1 MPRDSKTIQPL
12 RARVASLAAP
22 LARLTRCLFERRGA
36 ALAAGLGIAIT
47 PLPAPPGVA
56 TLKSPASLLLHSAHG
71 DLSCVIDLSGHPAL
85 ECAALAPSGRWRASL
100 ADALLQPWLALLH
113 QHGLPALSVSALL
126 PLKDSGDAMDQA
138 LAAGLAL
145 RLRHE
150 DEDEDEDDDTIVV
163 VTDIDTGLVAALE
176 AAPRPPA
183 RLPDWLG
190 ALPLAGGAVL
200 GARRCRAQVL
210 SSLREGDVLLGWRA
224 GLASGLGDLSDIT
237 LRWGAP
243 QGLHYRADADVVD
256 GAIILASSPT
266 LILDSSNMDHTTNAA
281 APTDLGALE
290 LPVTLEIVT
299 LAMPLQQ
306 IGMMQPGQ
314 VLELPL
320 SLADARVRMVACGQT
335 LGHGTLVVVGEQL
348 GFQISA
354 MVNADEPGA

>member
-22 LARLTRCLFERRGA
+22 LARLTRSLFERRTS
-36 ALAAGLGIAIT
+36 ALAAQLGIVIA
-47 PLPAPPGVA
+47 PLPAPPGVGA
-56 TLKSPASLLLHSAHG
+56 MKRPACLQLHSPQG
-71 DLSCVIDLSGHPAL
+71 DLSCAIDLADHPAL
-85 ECAALAPSGRWRASL
+85 ECAALAPSGRWRATL
-100 ADALLQPWLALLH
+100 ADALLQPWFALLRE
-113 QHGLPALSVSALL
+113 QGLPALSVTALL
-126 PLKDSGDAMDQA
+126 PLTDTGDAMDHA

-145 RLRHE
+145 QLRY
-150 DEDEDEDDDTIVV
+150 DEDEDGATTLV
-163 VTDIDTGLVAALE
+163 VTDIDAALVAALE
-176 AAPRPPA
+176 ATPRPQVP
-183 RLPDWLG
+183 LPEWLG

-200 GARRCRAQVL
+200 AARRCRANVL

-224 GLASGLGDLSDIT
+224 GLADGLDTLPGVT

-243 QGLHYRADADVVD
+243 QGLHYRAAAGIADGVITLDA
-256 GAIILASSPT
+256 SPT
-266 LILDSSNMDHTTNAA
+266 LCLESSIMDHTTTNG

-348 GFQISA
+348 GFQIGA
-354 MVNADEPGA
+354 MVNTDESDA

>member
-22 LARLTRCLFERRGA
+22 LARLTRCLFERRSA

-56 TLKSPASLLLHSAHG
+56 TLKSPASLQLHSAHG
-71 DLSCVIDLSGHPAL
+71 DLSCVVDLSDHPAL
-85 ECAALAPSGRWRASL
+85 ECAALAPSGRWRATL

-113 QHGLPALSVSALL
+113 EQGLPALSVTALL
-126 PLKDSGDAMDQA
+126 PLKDSGDAMDHA
-138 LAAGLAL
+138 LAGGVAL
-145 RLRHE
+145 RLRHDDGD
-150 DEDEDEDDDTIVV
+150 DEDGNTVVV
-163 VTDIDTGLVAALE
+163 VTDIDTALVAALE
-176 AAPRPPA
+176 AAPRPPV

-200 GARRCRAQVL
+200 GARHCRAQVL

-224 GLASGLGDLSDIT
+224 GLADGLGDLPDIT

-243 QGLHYRADADVVD
+243 QGLHYRADADIVD
-256 GAIILASSPT
+256 GAIIIASSPT
-266 LILDSSNMDHTTNAA
+266 LILESSNMDHTTNAG

>member
-36 ALAAGLGIAIT
+36 ALAAGLGVTIT
-47 PLPAPPGVA
+47 PPPATPAAPMHN
-56 TLKSPASLLLHSAHG
+56 PASLRLRGAHG
-71 DLSCVIDLSGHPAL
+71 EIGCVIDLCGHPAL
-85 ECAALAPSGRWRASL
+85 ACAALAPSAGWRAAL
-100 ADALLQPWLALLH
+100 ADALLQPWLTLLH
-113 QHGLPALSVSALL
+113 EQGLPALSVAALL
-126 PLKDSGDAMDQA
+126 PLNGGDAMEHA
-138 LAAGLAL
+138 PAAGLAL

-150 DEDEDEDDDTIVV
+150 DSGGDGEDDGGTTVV
-163 VTDIDTGLVAALE
+163 VTDIDAALVAALE
-176 AAPRPPA
+176 AAPRPPVD
-183 RLPDWLG
+183 LPDWLV
-190 ALPLAGGAVL
+190 ALPLAGAAVL

-210 SSLREGDVLLGWRA
+210 ASLREGDVLLGWRA
-224 GLASGLGDLSDIT
+224 GLAAGLADLPYIA

-243 QGLHYRADADVVD
+243 QGLHYRADADIVD

-266 LILDSSNMDHTTNAA
+266 LIMESSHMDHTPNAG
-281 APTDLGALE
+281 APTELGALE

-320 SLADARVRMVACGQT
+320 SLADVRVRMVACGQT

-348 GFQISA
+348 GFQISD
-354 MVNADEPGA
+354 MVNADEPDA